1 MKSVTS
7 AQSISWRGGGFRLLN
22 EALLAEFVFP
32 LLCAEDPDA
41 DESVETEV
49 ARLVDH
55 TLAFD
60 QFTIAVAN
68 SPSIH
73 LTG

>member
-7 AQSISWRGGGFRLLN
+7 AWSISWRGGGFRLLN

-32 LLCAEDPDA
+32 LLGAEDLDA

-55 TLAFD
+55 TIATFY

-68 SPSIH
+68 SPLH
-73 LTG
+73 